1 MEDINN
7 IVSPKI
13 PTQSNESSATQ
24 KVKSKP
30 LKLNFLQYFF
40 IYVITIFLTII
51 AIYSVWIYNF
61 VSDFASFQK
70 ENNNRKTNPINI
82 PTQTIQETIP
92 TEIEEENNQNKNGQG
107 NIDINKNYKAVSVQD
122 DKNSISKLVL
132 IDQDNNETV
141 IDESKYWQTADQTLK
156 PSYGDFIFSLDN
168 NFLYY
173 NSYSGYEEASSFLYD
188 LTKKKVLK
196 LNFFSE
202 TKGFTS
208 DSKYFYAC
216 SEAGMN
222 GGGAI
227 VRDLILSKNVYNPND
242 EGDDSYNCQYDK
254 SIGDVTFSQL
264 YHSSEDTDKTP
275 SQYKFS
281 QRTGVLTKIK

>member
-1 MEDINN
+1 MEQTNIANDINRPVETSPINPITPKPNN
-7 IVSPKI
+7 IYKYLFFVTLI
-13 PTQSNESSATQ
+13 LLLG
-24 KVKSKP
+24 V
-30 LKLNFLQYFF
+30 FVYF
-40 IYVITIFLTII
+40 YTNT
-51 AIYSVWIYNF
+51 
-61 VSDFASFQK
+61 
-70 ENNNRKTNPINI
+70 NNNNPRPVDNI
-82 PTQTIQETIP
+82 ISKITPSVIP
-92 TEIEEENNQNKNGQG
+92 TEKIINEVTPT
-107 NIDINKNYKAVSVQD
+107 NIVKTKVTYKAVSVQD

-141 IDESKYWQTADQTLK
+141 IDESKYWQMAGQTLK

-227 VRDLILSKNVYNPND
+227 VRDLISSKNIYNPDD

-254 SIGDVTFSQL
+254 SIGEVTFSQL
-264 YHSSEDTDKTP
+264 YHSSEDTGKTP